1 MSTPTARTPWAL
13 GIDLGGSSMK
23 WVAVTAAGT
32 LMDSGRAE
40 FDPEA
45 PGAFKLAI
53 QREVTACRERHGE
66 PDHLGA
72 SAPGLAARDGRSIAV
87 MPGRLAGLE
96 GWIWSDS
103 LQRSDDVPVLNDGHA
118 ALLGETWTGAARGCR
133 DAILLTLGTGVGG
146 AALVDGRLLRGFT
159 GKGGHFGHLSLDPAG
174 FPDICGAP
182 GSLEDAIGNHNI
194 RERSEG
200 RFETTWQ
207 LIEAVRE
214 GDESARAVWDRSLL
228 ALGAAIASLTNCL
241 DPEVVILGGG
251 IAAADDLLFPPIQR
265 WLDRFEWRP
274 TGYAARLVPA
284 SLGSLAGA
292 WGAARYALGSQAQ
305 IRSTATPS

>member
-1 MSTPTARTPWAL
+1 MSGHPTPWAL

-23 WVAVTAAGT
+23 WVAVTATGD
-32 LMDSGRAE
+32 LLDSGRAE
-40 FDPEA
+40 FDPEV
-45 PGAFKLAI
+45 PGDFKAAI
-53 QREVTACRERHGE
+53 LREVTVCRGCNGE
-66 PDHLGA
+66 PTRIGA

-96 GWIWSDS
+96 GWIWSEF
-103 LQRSDDVPVLNDGHA
+103 LGRLDDVPVLNDGHA

-159 GKGGHFGHLSLDPAG
+159 GKGGHFGHLSLNPAG
-174 FPDICGAP
+174 FRDICGTP
-182 GSLEDAIGNHNI
+182 GSLEDAVGNHNI

-214 GDESARAVWDRSLL
+214 GDASAQAIWDRSLL

-251 IAAADDLLFPPIQR
+251 IAAADDLLFPPLLR
-265 WLDRFEWRP
+265 LLDQFEWRP
-274 TGYAARLVPA
+274 TGYAARLIPA

-292 WGAARYALGSQAQ
+292 WGAARNALGALADTDPS
-305 IRSTATPS
+305 ATPL